1 MEKEPGDVLG
11 ALARNLPD
19 DRDMGAGSEHDTGM
33 AEPILNDLEVGPDLQ
48 SEAGRV
54 VPQISAAGQAEVR

>member
-1 MEKEPGDVLG
+1 
-11 ALARNLPD
+11 
-19 DRDMGAGSEHDTGM
+19 MGAGSEHDTGM